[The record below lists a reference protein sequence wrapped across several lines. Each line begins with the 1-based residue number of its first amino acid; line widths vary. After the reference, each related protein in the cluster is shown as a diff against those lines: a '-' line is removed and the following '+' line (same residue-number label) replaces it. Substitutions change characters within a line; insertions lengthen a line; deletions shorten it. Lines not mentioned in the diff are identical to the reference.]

1 LQEPPFIARS
11 VPFVFLLSVP
21 PMETGGHGSMLANEA
36 VVGRPRKL
44 KEKLKTQNRG
54 WLYESVN
61 DGGSRL

>member
-1 LQEPPFIARS
+1 
-11 VPFVFLLSVP
+11 
-21 PMETGGHGSMLANEA
+21 MLANEA